1 MSKAIMK
8 KLSCVPALLLALAVL
23 AACGSKTEM
32 PKDYAAPAV
41 LSAEQQR
48 VLDAVSTDKQEYLLF
63 DFTTESTYKRV
74 EFWVETYENGSLAD
88 AKLAAADISYDTAKP
103 VSGTLSAII
112 CHNPEYVWT
121 LVYSG
126 SGGKV
131 FQTGEPSEKYL
142 TEAKAYGRLNGAVE
156 IENGKEIILYACVFS
171 KNTAIEAFDI
181 RQFQDA
187 KELEKYEYAHVL
199 KCRFSA

>member
-1 MSKAIMK
+1 MK
-8 KLSCVPALLLALAVL
+8 KHRKLSAIILVGILLVGV
-23 AACGSKTEM
+23 AACGSKTKT

-48 VLDAVSTDKQEYLLF
+48 VLDAVSTDKQEYMLF

-88 AKLAAADISYDTAKP
+88 AKLAAADISYDTARP

-112 CHNPEYVWT
+112 SHNTEYVWT

-171 KNTAIEAFDI
+171 EDTAIEAFDI

-187 KELEKYEYAHVL
+187 RELEKYEYAHVL